1 MDKELKEIRKMVPH
15 QAMNT
20 NKEKEITKRNQ
31 IYILELKSATTE
43 IRKSLGGFISRFKQ
57 AE

>member
-1 MDKELKEIRKMVPH
+1 MVPH